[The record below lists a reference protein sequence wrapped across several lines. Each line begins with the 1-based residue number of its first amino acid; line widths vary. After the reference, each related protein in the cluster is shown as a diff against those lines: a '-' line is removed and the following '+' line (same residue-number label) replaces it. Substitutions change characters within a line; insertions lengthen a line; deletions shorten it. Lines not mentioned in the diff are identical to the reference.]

1 MGTPYA
7 GYEPVVGRHDDA
19 KGADQAGFVRFAKA
33 MVRFTGSGWAAALTV
48 VAVGVW
54 IGVGWVLD
62 FSRGWEL
69 VVTAGLPM
77 LTLLLL
83 VVVQHTQNH
92 DNLAMQ
98 LKLDELIRAHE
109 RTEDDMMRVED
120 ASYAHL
126 EHVEREFKAHVEQG
140 R

>member
-1 MGTPYA
+1 VTVGT
-7 GYEPVVGRHDDA
+7 
-19 KGADQAGFVRFAKA
+19 KGAVSTRDHGTDADQGGFVRFAKR

-54 IGVGWVLD
+54 IGVGWLLD

-109 RTEDDMMRVED
+109 RTEDEMMRVED
-120 ASYAHL
+120 ASYDHL
-126 EHVEREFKAHVEQG
+126 ENVEREFKAHVEQG

>member
-1 MGTPYA
+1 MD
-7 GYEPVVGRHDDA
+7 RQDQA
-19 KGADQAGFVRFAKA
+19 KDADQAGFVRFAKT
-33 MVRFTGSGWAAALTV
+33 MVRFTGSGWAAAFTV
-48 VAVGVW
+48 VAVAVW
-54 IGVGWVLD
+54 MAVGWVLD

-109 RTEDDMMRVED
+109 QTEDGMMRVED
-120 ASYAHL
+120 ASYDHL
-126 EHVEREFKAHVEQG
+126 ENVEREFKAHVEH
-140 R
+140 RR

>member
-1 MGTPYA
+1 VT
-7 GYEPVVGRHDDA
+7 D
-19 KGADQAGFVRFAKA
+19 ADQAGFVRFAKA
-33 MVRFTGSGWAAALTV
+33 MVRFTGSGWAAGLTV
-48 VAVGVW
+48 AAVAVW
-54 IGVGWVLD
+54 IAVGWALK

-69 VVTAGLPM
+69 AVTAGLPM

-109 RTEDDMMRVED
+109 RTEDEMMRIED
-120 ASYAHL
+120 ASSDHL
-126 EHVEREFKAHVEQG
+126 EDVEREFKAHVQSG